1 MKKLFIL
8 TILVASLVLT
18 GCSQQVVK
26 ETPDE
31 VDNNQNDA
39 KIITESDKVEI
50 IKAFRE
56 KYPDY
61 AQGDDESQFEIKVS
75 NEVGGE
81 FMRGIMSIKGKE
93 MHSTP
98 YFLTVKR
105 NGNWEVP
112 LVSQDYPVCQEI
124 EEYNFPSSIVPKCYD
139 NEKKALIGLG
149 SVGNDKIKVFNIE
162 DNQTV
167 VSPLTISGQGVAF
180 ENNLQ
185 VELRNSDH
193 VALVKEFTTI
203 KSGEVSEMG
212 DYSITLN
219 FQFNNTKEGYIAVY
233 EQSAEDGSELN
244 LVEIPVKFG
253 VEEKE

>member
-8 TILVASLVLT
+8 TILIASLVLT

-26 ETPDE
+26 EIPDE
-31 VDNNQNDA
+31 VDNNQSADSEQIEND
-39 KIITESDKVEI
+39 I
-50 IKAFRE
+50 
-56 KYPDY
+56 
-61 AQGDDESQFEIKVS
+61 DDAGVTTAS
-75 NEVGGE
+75 
-81 FMRGIMSIKGKE
+81 
-93 MHSTP
+93 
-98 YFLTVKR
+98 
-105 NGNWEVP
+105 
-112 LVSQDYPVCQEI
+112 
-124 EEYNFPSSIVPKCYD
+124 
-139 NEKKALIGLG
+139 
-149 SVGNDKIKVFNIE
+149 GNDKIKVFNIE
-162 DNQTV
+162 DDQV
-167 VSPLTISGQGVAF
+167 IVSPLTITGQGVAF
-180 ENNLQ
+180 ENNLR